1 MNTFF
6 DENANSGFKFKDLV
20 FLVLHNLPWFVLCAA
35 IGGLI
40 AFYNV
45 RGKERIYASSSS
57 MLIKTLANGGSE
69 SFRGS
74 APLNLIS
81 GPGLVVSTVNNEVM
95 VLRSQVNMENMVR
108 QLNLCTMYSY
118 KTKMSRRNRDLYKE
132 APITVSFP
140 EMDENGG
147 ASFSV
152 KPLDQEY
159 VLLDDFG
166 EDIPS
171 MKVRLN
177 DTVISPVGKV
187 VVTPTW
193 KYNDFINNAVVV
205 RHAPL
210 KSVAASYRGR
220 INVTRDSERNALLR
234 LYLKDTSPLR
244 AADVLNTL
252 MEVYNQESIDDQQRI
267 LNYTEKFINDR
278 IEMLMSDI
286 EEYQQY
292 SVDFKKG
299 HNIIDMGSYGQSYV
313 AKSNAKTEEVQQLEA
328 QKDMMRYLL
337 NFIKNNQDQ
346 IVPVGVVKVS
356 SEAAAVIAKY
366 NDNLVKIEKYKADGT
381 VNNPVAQS
389 VMEEQVSLHATIV
402 SILETNLMGLEDR
415 IEAANRERNIA
426 NSNRS

>member
-1 MNTFF
+1 
-6 DENANSGFKFKDLV
+6 
-20 FLVLHNLPWFVLCAA
+20 
-35 IGGLI
+35 
-40 AFYNV
+40 
-45 RGKERIYASSSS
+45 
-57 MLIKTLANGGSE
+57 
-69 SFRGS
+69 
-74 APLNLIS
+74 
-81 GPGLVVSTVNNEVM
+81 
-95 VLRSQVNMENMVR
+95 
-108 QLNLCTMYSY
+108 
-118 KTKMSRRNRDLYKE
+118 MSRRNRDLYKE

-205 RHAPL
+205 RHVPL

-220 INVTRDSERNALLR
+220 INVSRDSERNALLR

-356 SEAAAVIAKY
+356 SEAASVIAK
-366 NDNLVKIEKYKADGT
+366 
-381 VNNPVAQS
+381 
-389 VMEEQVSLHATIV
+389 
-402 SILETNLMGLEDR
+402 
-415 IEAANRERNIA
+415 
-426 NSNRS
+426 